1 MAQIIKLRRSST
13 AGKVPTTSDLNLG
26 ELAINTNDGRI
37 FFEKNDG
44 SAAIKHVITSDSQTT
59 GSIEITGNIS
69 GSTIYASGN
78 TTLVGNVG
86 IGTTSP
92 QLKTHIIGPEFTRAN
107 ETSYGLAIA
116 EVSDEDKVLILGY
129 DDAGDTGIINAID
142 IGVAWK
148 NLAVC
153 TQGGRLGIG
162 VTDPEQPLDVKG
174 SVRIRS
180 TTSNEDRFLL
190 NPGGAGDDAA
200 FKMYNNAETNNIHL
214 DASSG
219 KLYYTGGKLGI
230 GTTSPATA
238 LQVSG
243 SLNISQQTIPST
255 VTTALD
261 FTDSNN
267 FKITLGTNTTLSSS
281 NEASAIGSTG
291 VVVLI
296 QDGTGG
302 RTVALPATWKTPKGQ
317 SISFDTGAND
327 INIISYYVIDAS
339 TVAVNYIGDFS

>member
-69 GSTIYASGN
+69 GSATSTGSFGRLRVAGTSLFSGDITAERIYQGN
-78 TTLVGNVG
+78 
-86 IGTTSP
+86 GTAALPSHTFDNDS
-92 QLKTHIIGPEFTRAN
+92 
-107 ETSYGLAIA
+107 
-116 EVSDEDKVLILGY
+116 
-129 DDAGDTGIINAID
+129 DTGMYRKTTNQLGFSTA
-142 IGVAWK
+142 GT
-148 NLAVC
+148 LAV
-153 TQGGRLGIG
+153 
-162 VTDPEQPLDVKG
+162 
-174 SVRIRS
+174 
-180 TTSNEDRFLL
+180 
-190 NPGGAGDDAA
+190 
-200 FKMYNNAETNNIHL
+200 HL
-214 DASSG
+214 DASQNATFAGDATIDGGDITLVNTTPTIVAEQSSG
-219 KLYYTGGKLGI
+219 AIRAKIKFPTSSGDGDITFETTTNGAGAITEQMRITHAGNVGI

-267 FKITLGTNTTLSSS
+267 FKVTLGTNTTLSSS

-291 VVVLI
+291 VVVLV
-296 QDGTGG
+296 QDATGG

-317 SISFDTGAND
+317 SISFDTSAND

>member
-59 GSIEITGNIS
+59 GSIEVTGNVS
-69 GSTIYASGN
+69 GSSVSTGSFAQIDIDTKIGRPADSDTYIDFSTADEINFWAGGQRILSIDEAANDEVVIGDGGDVNFRAATAGEGYNFYVKSSNAGGIDNSVGVRTQSPQSVLDVTGDFHVSSHITASAHISASATSTASFGA
-78 TTLVGNVG
+78 GYIDGPSPRFG
-86 IGTTSP
+86 IGTT
-92 QLKTHIIGPEFTRAN
+92 T
-107 ETSYGLAIA
+107 
-116 EVSDEDKVLILGY
+116 
-129 DDAGDTGIINAID
+129 
-142 IGVAWK
+142 
-148 NLAVC
+148 
-153 TQGGRLGIG
+153 
-162 VTDPEQPLDVKG
+162 
-174 SVRIRS
+174 
-180 TTSNEDRFLL
+180 
-190 NPGGAGDDAA
+190 
-200 FKMYNNAETNNIHL
+200 
-214 DASSG
+214 
-219 KLYYTGGKLGI
+219 
-230 GTTSPATA
+230 PATA

-261 FTDSNN
+261 FADSNN
-267 FKITLGTNTTLSSS
+267 FKVTLGTDTTLSSS

-291 VVVLI
+291 VVVLV

-327 INIISYYVIDAS
+327 INIISYYVIDGS
-339 TVAVNYIGDFS
+339 TVAINYMGDFS